1 MNNNKGR
8 LIKTILLII
17 TISFISLVSL
27 TPFYIMIVM
36 SSHVTEDIFKGL
48 VLLPGNYLMKNI
60 QTAVESGLLTYYRNS
75 IIVSVASTLLSVFV
89 SSLTGYALAKYR
101 FKFRN
106 AIFNFI
112 LMTMMVPTQLGLVAY
127 VTQMRAMGMSNSLW
141 PLIFPWIANGF
152 GVFWMTQYVKS
163 SVPDEI
169 IESGRLDGCSEPGI
183 FFRLVMPC
191 CIPALT
197 TLVMLIFLWSW
208 NNYMLPMVTLNKPD
222 LFTIPVGL
230 ARIGDLYRVDHAAR
244 IAGLALGTLPI
255 IIIFSIGSKSFIR
268 GLTAGAVKE

>member
-1 MNNNKGR
+1 MERNRR
-8 LIKTILLII
+8 LIKKTVLII
-17 TISFISLVSL
+17 VITVISLISL
-27 TPFYIMIVM
+27 APFYIMLVM

-48 VLLPGNYLMKNI
+48 VLLPGNYLMENI
-60 QTAVESGLLTYYRNS
+60 KTAVESGLLTYYRNS
-75 IIVSVASTLLSVFV
+75 IIVSVSSTVLSVLV
-89 SSLTGYALAKYR
+89 SSLAGYAIAKYR
-101 FKFRN
+101 FKFRD
-106 AIFNFI
+106 AVFNFI
-112 LMTMMVPTQLGLVAY
+112 LVTMMVPTQLGLVAY
-127 VTQMRAMGMSNSLW
+127 VAQMRIMGVSNSLW

-152 GVFWMTQYVKS
+152 GVFWMTQYIQS

-183 FFRLVMPC
+183 FFKLVIPC

-208 NNYMLPMVTLNKPD
+208 NNYMLPMVTLNKPE

-255 IIIFSIGSKSFIR
+255 IVIFSIGSKSFIR